1 MKYLNHLNF
10 ELKEEHRWGLFK
22 LFIPFVI
29 SAEQS
34 DVNGKLDVPDIF
46 PQPPRNLKRVILPL
60 TMEERERKKGG
71 NLADGEQCDFGT
83 WKHTGAY
90 PQGYLCAFGV

>member
-1 MKYLNHLNF
+1 
-10 ELKEEHRWGLFK
+10 LFK

-60 TMEERERKKGG
+60 TMEERERGKREETWPMVNNVTLAHG
-71 NLADGEQCDFGT
+71 NTRARTPKAISALLGSKNVQ
-83 WKHTGAY
+83 
-90 PQGYLCAFGV
+90 